1 MNTKLRLLLLLIL
14 SSTIFTNAQDNNQR
28 LFNYAVKIESEGKY
42 NDALTIYKNL
52 LKTDSNNINFLT
64 HTSIL
69 YSRLGF
75 RQNSEEQ
82 KTNWYKTALQ
92 LSQKAIKIDNQN
104 ANAHYAFAMALGR
117 MSEFASNKTKI
128 NNAKQIKTEAE
139 LAIQLNP
146 KLAGPYHILG
156 RWNKEVGGFNGFEK
170 AMINTM
176 FGGMGTGS
184 YSEAIKYFQKAIL
197 LEPLNSIHYYELAH
211 TYYKRNQEGDK
222 AQAKNWASKC
232 LLIKPITQDDEDT
245 KRDCEKLLK
254 KLN

>member
-1 MNTKLRLLLLLIL
+1 MNRMKIILTIL
-14 SSTIFTNAQDNNQR
+14 SIIIFNLTHAQENSHR
-28 LFNYAVKIESEGKY
+28 LFQYAVKIESEGKY
-42 NDALTIYKNL
+42 DDALTIYKNL
-52 LKTDSNNINFLT
+52 LKSDSNNIDLLT

-75 RQNSEEQ
+75 RQNSEDH

-92 LSQKAIKIDNQN
+92 LSQKAIKINNQN
-104 ANAHYAFAMALGR
+104 ANAHYAYAMALGR
-117 MSEFASNKTKI
+117 MSEFASNKIKI
-128 NNAKQIKTEAE
+128 NNAKLIKTEAE

-156 RWNKEVGGFNGFEK
+156 RWNKEVGGFNGFER

-197 LEPLNSIHYYELAH
+197 LEPLNPIHYYELAH
-211 TYYKRNQEGDK
+211 SYYKRNQEGDK

-232 LLIKPITQDDEDT
+232 LLIKPITQDDEET
-245 KRDCEKLLK
+245 KQKCEKLLK

>member
-1 MNTKLRLLLLLIL
+1 MKRIKIVFTLLSITWFNL
-14 SSTIFTNAQDNNQR
+14 TTAQENNQR
-28 LFNYAVKIESEGKY
+28 LFQYAVKIESEGKY

-52 LKTDSNNINFLT
+52 LKSDSSNIDLLT

-82 KTNWYKTALQ
+82 KTNWYRTAFYLG
-92 LSQKAIKIDNQN
+92 QKAIKIDNQN
-104 ANAHYAFAMALGR
+104 ANAHYAYAMALGR

-170 AMINTM
+170 AMIKTM
-176 FGGMGTGS
+176 FGGMGVGS
-184 YSEAIKYFQKAIL
+184 YTEAIKYFQKAIL
-197 LEPLNSIHYYELAH
+197 LEPLNSIHYYQLAH

-222 AQAKNWASKC
+222 AQAENWASKC
-232 LLIKPITQDDEDT
+232 LLIKPITLDDEDT

>member
-1 MNTKLRLLLLLIL
+1 MKKIFRILIL
-14 SSTIFTNAQDNNQR
+14 LVGITYSTSAQDNKQS

-52 LKTDSNNINFLT
+52 LKTDSNNVNLLT

-82 KTNWYKTALQ
+82 KTNWYRTALY
-92 LSQKAIKIDNQN
+92 LSQKAIKIDSQN

-128 NNAKQIKTEAE
+128 NNANQIKTESE

-156 RWNKEVGGFNGFEK
+156 RWHKEVAGFNGFEK

-176 FGGMGTGS
+176 FGGMGSGS
-184 YSEAIKYFQKAIL
+184 YTEAIKFFQKAIL
-197 LEPLNSIHYYELAH
+197 LEPLNAIHYYELAH
-211 TYYKRNQEGDK
+211 SYYKRNQEGDK

-232 LLIKPITQDDEDT
+232 LLIKPITQDDEET
-245 KRDCEKLLK
+245 KQKCEKLLK